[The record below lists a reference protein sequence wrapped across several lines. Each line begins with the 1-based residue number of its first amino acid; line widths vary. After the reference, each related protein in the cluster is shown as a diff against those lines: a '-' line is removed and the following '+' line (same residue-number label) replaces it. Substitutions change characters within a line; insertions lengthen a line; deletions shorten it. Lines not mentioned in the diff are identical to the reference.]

1 MILLKIIGMA
11 AFGHMAAD
19 FLSQFDRLPS
29 KPFKCNMC
37 LTFWLSIGPLMLLD
51 GASGFLM
58 ASTAAIVSEL
68 IYKLLTRI

>member
-19 FLSQFDRLPS
+19 FLSQFNWLPD

-37 LTFWLSIGPLMLLD
+37 LTFWLSIGPFLLLD
-51 GASGFLM
+51 GATGFLT

-68 IYKLLTRI
+68 IYRILTRL